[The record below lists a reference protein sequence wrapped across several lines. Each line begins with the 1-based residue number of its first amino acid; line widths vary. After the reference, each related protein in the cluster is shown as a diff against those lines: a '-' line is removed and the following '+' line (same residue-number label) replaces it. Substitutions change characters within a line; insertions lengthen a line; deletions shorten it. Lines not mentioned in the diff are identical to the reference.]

1 MVMSS
6 PFNRRDFLRLAG
18 VLPLSLAA
26 PRLVRRLS
34 SAAGQQNVMIIV
46 FDALSSYHLSLYGYQ
61 RETMPNLSRL
71 AERAIVYHNHYAGS
85 SFTTPGTASL
95 LTGTLPWTHR
105 AIRGGGRVA
114 DRVVSHNIFAA
125 FGDYYRQAYSHN
137 SWVEILLRQF
147 QDSLQQLIPRDRL
160 YLGGS
165 QLSPVGLLSA
175 DDDIAT
181 VGWT

>member
-6 PFNRRDFLRLAG
+6 PFNRRDFLRLVG

-85 SFTTPGTASL
+85 SFTTPGTATL

-105 AIRGGGRVA
+105 AIRGGGRVSR
-114 DRVVSHNIFAA
+114 RVVSQHRSPTSTH
-125 FGDYYRQAYSHN
+125 YSRQAYSHTTRIK
-137 SWVEILLRQF
+137 ILLSQY
-147 QDSLQQLIPRDRL
+147 QDSPQSLMP
-160 YLGGS
+160 
-165 QLSPVGLLSA
+165 
-175 DDDIAT
+175 
-181 VGWT
+181 